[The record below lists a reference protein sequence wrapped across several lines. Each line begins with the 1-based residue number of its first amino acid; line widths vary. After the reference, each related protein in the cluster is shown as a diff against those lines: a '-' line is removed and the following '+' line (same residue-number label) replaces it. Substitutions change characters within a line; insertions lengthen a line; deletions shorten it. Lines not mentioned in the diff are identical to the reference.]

1 VRRVAAITAV
11 LAAAAGIAIFGTG
24 AGDSSGYQVRAIFD
38 DAAFVIPGEDVKIAG
53 VKVGKISSLDVT
65 KDKKAAIVL
74 DITSSGFQ
82 DFRTDAHCT
91 VRPQSLIGERY
102 IECTPTAPHPPG
114 TKPPPKLSVI
124 EKGTGKGQHYLP
136 VKNTSSPVDIDEIN
150 NILRQPNSQ
159 RLALIIN
166 EFGTGLAGNGKNLA
180 ETIRRAN
187 PALQATDEVLNIL
200 ANQNKVLADLARDSD
215 TVIAPLSAQRQHV
228 ADFVDKANTVNEATA
243 ERSAALRAN
252 LQLLPRFL
260 QELRP
265 TMVRLGSLS
274 DETTPVVQ
282 DLRSQAPAINRLI
295 IQLGPFAQASRPAF
309 RSLGQ
314 AADVGIPATKA
325 FNPIVTQV
333 DQFSRAAKPVAQ
345 NLSAILT
352 SLRDTGGVER
362 VMDYAFFQVAAINGF
377 DSISHYLRAALIVNL
392 CSSYSVSPVTGCSAN
407 FAKDSGTGT
416 PATAA
421 RAGKKASPVAKE
433 QAVAAAGGDPVLERT
448 AKVLAGEKPDQV
460 YADEARAKV
469 EARQA
474 REARARR
481 AAALRRAKRTKAH
494 AARAKAAE
502 RRAVLRARRLCH
514 RTDSPQSKERCARAR
529 RHTRALAKARAKA
542 ERDRTSAQKDT
553 PISLPNVQ
561 LPGGLGAAT
570 PPPQTPQPAPTP
582 ADSPTATAPGPTSA
596 GATPADQ
603 PPAQQAEQP
612 PTADPKQGLFDY
624 LLGN

>member
-1 VRRVAAITAV
+1 MRRVAAITAV

-53 VKVGKISSLDVT
+53 VKVGKIRSLDVT

-74 DITSSGFQ
+74 EITSSGFQ

-102 IECTPTAPHPPG
+102 VECTPTAPHPPG
-114 TKPPPKLSVI
+114 SKPPPKLSVI

-180 ETIRRAN
+180 ETIHRAN

-200 ANQNKVLADLARDSD
+200 ANQNRVLADLARDSD

-265 TMVRLGSLS
+265 TMARLGSLS
-274 DETTPVVQ
+274 DEMTPVLQ
-282 DLRSQAPAINRLI
+282 DLRPQAPAINRLI

-314 AADVGIPATKA
+314 AADVGIPAIKA
-325 FNPIVTQV
+325 FNPIVTQLN
-333 DQFSRAAKPVAQ
+333 QFSRAAKPVAQ

-352 SLRDTGGVER
+352 SLRETGGVER
-362 VMDYAFFQVAAINGF
+362 LMDYAFFQVTAINGF
-377 DSISHYLRAALIVNL
+377 DSISHYLRTALIVNL
-392 CSSYSVSPVTGCSAN
+392 CSSYSVTPVTGCSAN
-407 FAKDSGTGT
+407 FAKDGDTGSS
-416 PATAA
+416 ATAA
-421 RAGKKASPVAKE
+421 GAGKKASPVAKE
-433 QAVAAAGGDPVLERT
+433 QAVAAAGADPVLERT
-448 AKVLAGEKPDQV
+448 AKVLAGEKPQQV

-469 EARQA
+469 EARQEQA
-474 REARARR
+474 GR
-481 AAALRRAKRTKAH
+481 AAALRRAKRTKAQ
-494 AARAKAAE
+494 AARARAAE

-514 RTDSPQSKERCARAR
+514 RTDSPQSKARCGRAR
-529 RHTRALAKARAKA
+529 RHARALAKARAKA
-542 ERDRTSAQKDT
+542 EHDRTSAQKDT

-570 PPPQTPQPAPTP
+570 PPPQTPQPPPTP

-596 GATPADQ
+596 GASPANQ
-603 PPAQQAEQP
+603 PPAQQGEQP
-612 PTADPKQGLFDY
+612 PTTDPKQGLFDY
-624 LLGN
+624 LLGS

>member
-1 VRRVAAITAV
+1 MRRVAAITAV

-53 VKVGKISSLDVT
+53 VKVGKIRSLDVT

-102 IECTPTAPHPPG
+102 VECTPTAPHPPG
-114 TKPPPKLSVI
+114 SKPPPKLSVI

-180 ETIRRAN
+180 ETIHRAN

-200 ANQNKVLADLARDSD
+200 ANQNRVLADLARDSD

-265 TMVRLGSLS
+265 TMARLGSLS
-274 DETTPVVQ
+274 DEMTPVLQ
-282 DLRSQAPAINRLI
+282 DLRPQAPAINRLI

-314 AADVGIPATKA
+314 AADVGIPAIKA
-325 FNPIVTQV
+325 FNPIVTQLN
-333 DQFSRAAKPVAQ
+333 QFSRAAKPVAQ

-352 SLRDTGGVER
+352 SLRETGGVER
-362 VMDYAFFQVAAINGF
+362 LMDYAFFQVTAINGF
-377 DSISHYLRAALIVNL
+377 DSISHYLRTALIVNL
-392 CSSYSVSPVTGCSAN
+392 CSSYSVTPVTGCSAN
-407 FAKDSGTGT
+407 FAKDGDTGSS
-416 PATAA
+416 ATAA
-421 RAGKKASPVAKE
+421 GAGKKASPVAKE

-448 AKVLAGEKPDQV
+448 AKVLAGEKPQQV

-469 EARQA
+469 EARQEQA
-474 REARARR
+474 GR
-481 AAALRRAKRTKAH
+481 AAALRRAKRTKAQ
-494 AARAKAAE
+494 AARARAAE

-514 RTDSPQSKERCARAR
+514 RTDSPQSKARCGRAR
-529 RHTRALAKARAKA
+529 RHARALAKARAKA
-542 ERDRTSAQKDT
+542 EHDRTSAQKDT

-570 PPPQTPQPAPTP
+570 PPPQTPQPPPTP

-596 GATPADQ
+596 GASPANQ
-603 PPAQQAEQP
+603 PPAQQGEQP
-612 PTADPKQGLFDY
+612 PTTDPKQGLFDY
-624 LLGN
+624 LLGS